1 MGLSEH
7 FGIYRRS
14 CLTVCAAGR
23 IIYVGPKGGGE
34 MSEPVSEVILNQELI
49 ETITNDE
56 RIQKFVDVS
65 DSYMAL
71 VGYTRHGTNHVK
83 LVARRA
89 QRLAL
94 ELGYGQHAGNMAY
107 LAGYVHDI
115 GNFMGREHH
124 GPNSALLVYP
134 ILLEYNLRFEDIVK
148 IMSAVA
154 NHEEE
159 IGEPV
164 SEVAAFLVLADK
176 SDVHRNRVRAIHDPE
191 NDIHDK
197 VNLAT
202 QEARL
207 ITCRDD
213 RIIELRVDIDTEIAS
228 VMEYF
233 ECFTDRMVMSR
244 RASGFLGYKFRL
256 VINGQDM
263 S

>member
-1 MGLSEH
+1 
-7 FGIYRRS
+7 
-14 CLTVCAAGR
+14 
-23 IIYVGPKGGGE
+23 
-34 MSEPVSEVILNQELI
+34 MSESKLDVVLDQNLI
-49 ETITNDE
+49 EAITNDE
-56 RIQKFVDVS
+56 RIQKFVDVA
-65 DSYMAL
+65 DTYMAL
-71 VGYTRHGTNHVK
+71 VGYTRHGSNHVT

-94 ELGYGQHAGNMAY
+94 ELGYGQHVGNMSY

-115 GNFMGREHH
+115 GNFMGRERH

-134 ILLEYNLRFEDIVK
+134 ILLEYNVPFEDIVK

-154 NHEEE
+154 NHEEK

-176 SDVHRNRVRAIHDPE
+176 SDVHRNRVRDVHDLE

-202 QEARL
+202 QESRL
-207 ITCRDD
+207 ITHRDD
-213 RIIELRVDIDTEIAS
+213 KIIELKVEIDTEIAS

-244 RASGFLGYKFRL
+244 RAGAFLGHKFRL
-256 VINGQDM
+256 VINGQGM

>member
-1 MGLSEH
+1 M
-7 FGIYRRS
+7 IYRGS
-14 CLTVCAAGR
+14 CLTVYTPEP
-23 IIYVGPKGGGE
+23 IIYGGQKGGVE
-34 MSEPVSEVILNQELI
+34 MPESLPEVVLDQELM
-49 ETITNDE
+49 EAITNDE
-56 RIQKFVDVS
+56 RIKKFVDVS

-71 VGYTRHGTNHVK
+71 VGYTRHGYNHVT

-107 LAGYVHDI
+107 LAGYVHDT
-115 GNFMGREHH
+115 GNFMGRQHH
-124 GPNSALLVYP
+124 GPNAALLIYP
-134 ILLEYNLRFEDIVK
+134 ILMEYNLPFEDIVK

-164 SEVAAFLVLADK
+164 NEIAAFLVLADK
-176 SDVHRNRVRAIHDPE
+176 SDVHRNRVREIHDSQ

-207 ITCRDD
+207 ITYRDD

-244 RASGFLGYKFRL
+244 RAASFLGFKFRL